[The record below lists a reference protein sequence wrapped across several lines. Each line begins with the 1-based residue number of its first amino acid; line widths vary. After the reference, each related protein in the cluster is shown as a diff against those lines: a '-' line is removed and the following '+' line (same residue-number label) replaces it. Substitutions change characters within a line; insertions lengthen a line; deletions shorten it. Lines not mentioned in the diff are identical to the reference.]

1 MSSANIFS
9 ANIDSANIDSA
20 NIDSANIF
28 SANIDSA
35 NIFSANIDNNINEV
49 TKCKDIESAKIDDYS
64 HVLPIKLENDF
75 KNHVY
80 PDLDFFPGYT
90 KTILPTKTIQS
101 TNYDGRTNQ
110 NSKSVDVMDISTS
123 LRRRK
128 LEKVDYDEPYK
139 YASDLEKGNIPTNSF
154 VRSLESFDS
163 FDSTNSLDSA
173 TPFDVAGRQET
184 NANNFTSNQETNTD
198 SVEGCGCLGFKISFT
213 GIREFLNL
221 IIKPDTPSNEDN
233 VRQYTKNLSER
244 LVSNDGFEHTRVY
257 HY

>member
-1 MSSANIFS
+1 
-9 ANIDSANIDSA
+9 
-20 NIDSANIF
+20 
-28 SANIDSA
+28 
-35 NIFSANIDNNINEV
+35 
-49 TKCKDIESAKIDDYS
+49 
-64 HVLPIKLENDF
+64 
-75 KNHVY
+75 
-80 PDLDFFPGYT
+80 
-90 KTILPTKTIQS
+90 
-101 TNYDGRTNQ
+101 
-110 NSKSVDVMDISTS
+110 MDISTS

-173 TPFDVAGRQET
+173 TPFDADNSDTG
-184 NANNFTSNQETNTD
+184 NFLSGSDPRKNTGNFFLGSEPDKNTGMQETNTD